1 MCGQCHRMA
10 SRKAGPQQG
19 LSLGRWSALHPLE
32 GDTSPSLPFSHMLG
46 ARPFSGPM
54 NPRRGHL
61 QPGIGFKWTRVLA
74 SALREPETTSRRGF
88 LRAAP
93 GSTLHHALSKS
104 LLSTLPV
111 PPFLSNSH
119 SKPHSHFFTP
129 FGRGWPTHS
138 KDDWAHWVLPPF
150 LTSCFLRRNP

>member
-10 SRKAGPQQG
+10 SRKTGPQQG

-32 GDTSPSLPFSHMLG
+32 GDTSPSLPFSHMPG

-61 QPGIGFKWTRVLA
+61 QPAIGFKWILA
-74 SALREPETTSRRGF
+74 SALRELETTSCCGF
-88 LRAAP
+88 LCAAP
-93 GSTLHHALSKS
+93 GSMLHHALSKS
-104 LLSTLPV
+104 LLSTLHIPL
-111 PPFLSNSH
+111 FLSNSH
-119 SKPHSHFFTP
+119 SKPHSHLFTP
-129 FGRGWPTHS
+129 FGKGWPTHS
-138 KDDWAHWVLPPF
+138 KDGWAHWMSSPF